1 MCKKTIF
8 TTGLSI
14 LLFLVLVSL
23 ASAGDIGTEAGDWEY
38 KFNSPDGTVESYQYD
53 QEALAQIG
61 SEAGNWQFRFDA
73 PETKA
78 EIAAKNYQ
86 YDQKALAVVGT
97 EAGDWKFKGNDG
109 VSGGIGNTANE
120 AVADETKVKDAVCK
134 GC

>member
-1 MCKKTIF
+1 MCKKTIL
-8 TTGLSI
+8 TTGLSL
-14 LLFLVLVSL
+14 LLFLVLVSI

-38 KFNSPDGTVESYQYD
+38 KFNSPDGAIQGYQYD

-86 YDQKALAVVGT
+86 YDQGALAVVGT

-109 VSGGIGNTANE
+109 VSGGIGSTANE
-120 AVADETKVKDAVCK
+120 AVADEAKVKDAVCK